1 MLTRNRRLLL
11 FSALYFAQGTILSY
25 FLTFN
30 ILYLR
35 ENGYSPEEVGIFQG
49 VLVLPFV
56 LKIFLGMLSD
66 GVNLFGLGH
75 RKPYIIIG
83 LLGQVFALIIV
94 SFVSVSEGLGL
105 YAAMAFIAST
115 SMALYDTCT
124 DGLALDSTPQN
135 ERGIV
140 QGVMVGGRASGILL
154 MLLLGGFI
162 AETFGWKFVFY
173 VISLFAFLP
182 LLLVFP
188 IHEDPRQMH
197 REPFRWSAF
206 KSFKNSAVLFL
217 AAVGFIAS
225 LALEGVLP
233 FLSDHLKN
241 VMAVSLGNI
250 GVLVALSM
258 VGRII
263 GGLSNSWV
271 TDRIGHRQ
279 SLFVA
284 VALTSLG
291 CLGLALGSSVAWVA
305 FMGFLFGL
313 AYGYFTAVYAA
324 VSMDLSDPRIS
335 ASMFAIFMMF
345 VNLGTVGGQML
356 GGILTERTGFGTMVI
371 MMGAINLINIFMVF
385 ALFSRRAGAPAYQTN
400 K

>member
-30 ILYLR
+30 ILYLG

-83 LLGQVFALIIV
+83 LLGQVVALIIA

-124 DGLALDSTPQN
+124 DGLALDTTPQN

-140 QGVMVGGRASGILL
+140 QGMMVGGRASGILV

-162 AETFGWKFVFY
+162 AETFGWEFVFFT
-173 VISLFAFLP
+173 ISFFAVLP
-182 LLLVFP
+182 LFLVLP
-188 IHEDPRQMH
+188 IQEDPRQMH
-197 REPFRWSAF
+197 R
-206 KSFKNSAVLFL
+206 
-217 AAVGFIAS
+217 
-225 LALEGVLP
+225 
-233 FLSDHLKN
+233 
-241 VMAVSLGNI
+241 
-250 GVLVALSM
+250 
-258 VGRII
+258 
-263 GGLSNSWV
+263 
-271 TDRIGHRQ
+271 
-279 SLFVA
+279 
-284 VALTSLG
+284 
-291 CLGLALGSSVAWVA
+291 
-305 FMGFLFGL
+305 
-313 AYGYFTAVYAA
+313 
-324 VSMDLSDPRIS
+324 
-335 ASMFAIFMMF
+335 
-345 VNLGTVGGQML
+345 
-356 GGILTERTGFGTMVI
+356 
-371 MMGAINLINIFMVF
+371 
-385 ALFSRRAGAPAYQTN
+385 
-400 K
+400 